1 MNEYL
6 ELVLQLLQNIEEKI
20 DITYLISTKDKH
32 TAMISVKEGEIS
44 YIRYGSLSGMNA
56 LNAFPGMEVESFV
69 VRKHSLE
76 HSKTQRVLPES
87 SEILHKLCV
96 KLPKSLEEYQATL
109 KPLGLNATDSATPSQ
124 ENTDSKI
131 NVPNEANPVPDV
143 SPASVPQ
150 SGLVTPVEP
159 KYTEIP
165 NSTILTIKSALQQAV
180 GPISELIYEDA
191 YAEISL
197 LKDRRD
203 LAIFID
209 ILINEID
216 EDEYQK
222 QFISVIK
229 AQMNGIILIQD

>member
-1 MNEYL
+1 MDEYL
-6 ELVLQLLQNIEEKI
+6 NLVLQLLRNINEKT

-32 TAMISVKEGEIS
+32 TAMVSVKEGEIS
-44 YIRYGSLSGMNA
+44 YIRYGSLSGTNA
-56 LNAFPGMEVESFV
+56 LNAVLGMEVESFV

-76 HSKTQRVLPES
+76 HSKTHRVLPET
-87 SEILHKLCV
+87 SEILQKLCI
-96 KLPKSLEEYQATL
+96 KLPKSLEEYQASL
-109 KPLGLNATDSATPSQ
+109 KPRELNGTASLAPSPENIALEVNGHKESNQ
-124 ENTDSKI
+124 ESNAS
-131 NVPNEANPVPDV
+131 PVTV
-143 SPASVPQ
+143 AQ

-165 NSTILTIKSALQQAV
+165 HSTIPTIKSALQQAV
-180 GPISELIYEDA
+180 GPISGLIYDDA

-203 LAIFID
+203 LAIFIE

-216 EDEYQK
+216 EEEYQK

-229 AQMNGIILIQD
+229 EQMNGIILVQN

>member
-6 ELVLQLLQNIEEKI
+6 ELVLQLLQNIEEKT

-44 YIRYGSLSGMNA
+44 YIRYGSLSGTNA
-56 LNAFPGMEVESFV
+56 LNAFPGMEVESFA

-87 SEILHKLCV
+87 SEILQKLCV

-131 NVPNEANPVPDV
+131 NVPKEANPVPDV

-150 SGLVTPVEP
+150 SGLVTPIEP

-165 NSTILTIKSALQQAV
+165 NSTIPTIKSALQQAV
-180 GPISELIYEDA
+180 GPISELIYDDA

-222 QFISVIK
+222 QFISAIK